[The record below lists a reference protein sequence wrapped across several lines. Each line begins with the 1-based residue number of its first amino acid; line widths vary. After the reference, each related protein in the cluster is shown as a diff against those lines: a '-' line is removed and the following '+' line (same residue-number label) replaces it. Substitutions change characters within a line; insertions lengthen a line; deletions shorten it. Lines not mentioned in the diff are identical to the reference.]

1 MENLFMQVF
10 GRRDWVTGQMRQQVD
25 SHAESLACAF
35 LAAGHRPPPWL
46 LPSCAAGPQELNGKP
61 IVPGLLFAGS
71 QITTPATNRT
81 VFQPPAVPS
90 ISLRNV
96 VVPDG
101 YAGQDTICDTVDT
114 NQHEVPQQ
122 NKVSVDQEIFEASSD
137 VNMFSVVKRSR
148 SRQRHIEDRS
158 REKVQATN
166 SGTSDVMQDRMQR
179 SELATAGSNKTTA
192 SLSSKPCGDGENNA
206 GTMASLPGQEKG
218 FYANQDRSTE
228 FVKCSKDG
236 DLGNQG
242 VQLDCSQNQI
252 VSYDNNVKV
261 SVRSSFE
268 VQVTSS
274 VCHALPE
281 TYLSVE
287 PKKLQFD
294 GVESVCI
301 NSASE
306 QTMQQPVCA
315 LEGANVD
322 LAEEHPLNEDP
333 SSTSYSQVPRFMGR
347 LLLDS
352 VESGYLN
359 PDSAPVKQ
367 QQKSALECAILDLTG
382 VHSGKEDQ
390 SPTTL
395 LEVPNPTSIPLVER
409 DTLHTAEDTERLT
422 RPDSSSDRIITR
434 SSVSFEQ
441 QCSDSHVSHPP
452 YSETLRSPTQL
463 GDTIFGAPASS
474 QILPDSLLEEAD
486 SEDLSHLPVIEVD
499 NQCSQLES
507 AECPEQLQLQTVEDT
522 ERIMRPDSSSDQ
534 IITRSSV
541 SSEQQ
546 FSDSHVS
553 HPPYSDTLQSPTPL
567 ADTSFGVP
575 ASSQILPDSLLE
587 EADSEDLSHSPVND
601 VDNECSH
608 LESAECPEQVQPQ
621 TIEDIERM
629 TRPDSSSDRIITRSS
644 VSFEQQ
650 CSDSHVSHP
659 PYSET
664 LQSPTQLADTSFGA
678 HASSQIL
685 LDSLLEKADS
695 EDLSHLPVNDVDNHC
710 SQLESAECPEQL
722 QPQTSP
728 LGDAYKT
735 SLSPYEIQSNDTHS
749 NGCAVVNVSVSE
761 ENHLSQE
768 QHLLA
773 RTSLEVKETD
783 VETPFGPAS
792 PVTQNEMLNGKAAY
806 DAVNCHSGKL
816 DDVQVKLSALTKAC
830 NISVSN
836 KKDECAVPEVMSS
849 ASARRTSEMHSTERN
864 SMTSA
869 EDLQQNGT
877 EQKTSFLENAV
888 KENVNSCT
896 AENDKQNFSQPSV
909 QYFLRSAASHE
920 KINLL
925 KSDRSSAA
933 CDQKRSV
940 QDGVKV
946 NDSLSSKRRRIRRR
960 SDFDLS
966 RTPCT
971 NSLSLN
977 HQVDIAGPMLTA
989 TNFSEKSHPSSPY
1002 FSRSS
1007 GSCKSMSLASEGGNA
1022 ASDVYGNGNSSRGR
1036 RNATSLLNVVLDN
1049 SPTASTSRSALEGRI
1064 FKTSQEQKQNKLEV
1078 DFLTTTAALP
1088 YCSGIL
1094 SHNEEN
1100 CTQQEGTCLEGQD
1113 LNVIAASVADQEMA
1127 LETDNLSSPIAILNQ
1142 ESYSGTEP
1150 FTQFPSYALDQHG
1163 EQASAPNALFHGKL
1177 CYGSNV
1183 KRGRIYKSY
1192 DPKGHLLPG
1201 AAISMPVFE
1210 RFDVPGQFD
1219 SPIIGKRSFESL
1231 HDSCQL
1237 GTISS
1242 GPPNKYNT
1250 NTASSLHQLLT
1261 TMSPRNSRSVMG
1273 SFGYGSE
1280 LDSFFISDDVALCS
1294 SNASSRQEINETP
1307 LTPSVEKYSLQKISS
1322 RCGSGSEHMGSI
1334 PELKIF
1340 LIDEDNSILE
1350 EDEYQDMAPG
1360 SVDVNY
1366 SCQRSSERT
1375 ALQDITGLCQN
1386 NGNSP
1391 SLSMRCM
1398 DKGNSIGLSAESVSR
1413 DLTHHSNIKNDS
1425 IKRKYNHPTSVKR
1438 EGKASRSLHGRLGT
1452 TEIISSTN
1460 ERHRSEANVDKQGT
1474 AELKSRNG
1482 RHRSEAN
1489 VDRQSKPSNIVANV
1503 TSFVPLVK
1511 QKLQS
1516 TTVCV
1521 KKDVKVKALKAAEAA
1536 KRLEEKKQKEQEKR
1550 KAAAKAERER
1560 LKQEKELKQKLE
1572 EEQKKKREVDA
1583 AAKKRQREEGEKRE
1597 TMKKRKCMDEARKQ
1611 QKQPMD
1617 KQRGMKDEKD
1627 ARQKASDNMEPRKN
1641 LVDVGKIQVKSD
1653 EATEHAL
1660 RYKANESKDEK
1671 GVAVD
1676 DRNASFGSD
1685 AKENILNSLEESY
1698 TMTPYK
1704 DSDDEDDDDYD
1715 EHEQEARRRRK
1726 FVPSWA
1732 RKENLDNI
1740 LLSNKTLDPREFF
1753 ARKLSFNI
1761 PEVLS
1766 VPVPQRGLR

>member
-10 GRRDWVTGQMRQQVD
+10 ERRDWVTGQMRQQVD

-90 ISLRNV
+90 ISLRNME
-96 VVPDG
+96 VPDG
-101 YAGQDTICDTVDT
+101 YAGLDTICDTMDT

-122 NKVSVDQEIFEASSD
+122 KQVSVDQEVVEANSD

-158 REKVQATN
+158 REKGQATN

-192 SLSSKPCGDGENNA
+192 SLSSNPCGDGENNA
-206 GTMASLPGQEKG
+206 GRMASLPCQEKG

-252 VSYDNNVKV
+252 VSSDNNVKV
-261 SVRSSFE
+261 SVRSSFG
-268 VQVTSS
+268 VQVTGS

-294 GVESVCI
+294 GVESVCM
-301 NSASE
+301 NPVSE
-306 QTMQQPVCA
+306 QMMQQPVCA
-315 LEGANVD
+315 LEGANLD
-322 LAEEHPLNEDP
+322 LAEAHPLNEDP
-333 SSTSYSQVPRFMGR
+333 SSTSYSQVPPFMGR
-347 LLLDS
+347 LLLDG

-359 PDSAPVKQ
+359 PDSVPVKQ

-390 SPTTL
+390 SPTSS
-395 LEVPNPTSIPLVER
+395 LEVPNPTSILLVER
-409 DTLHTAEDTERLT
+409 DTLHTVEDTERLT

-434 SSVSFEQ
+434 SSVSFVQ

-452 YSETLRSPTQL
+452 YSQTLQSPTQL

-474 QILPDSLLEEAD
+474 RILPDSLLEE
-486 SEDLSHLPVIEVD
+486 S
-499 NQCSQLES
+499 
-507 AECPEQLQLQTVEDT
+507 
-522 ERIMRPDSSSDQ
+522 
-534 IITRSSV
+534 
-541 SSEQQ
+541 
-546 FSDSHVS
+546 
-553 HPPYSDTLQSPTPL
+553 
-567 ADTSFGVP
+567 
-575 ASSQILPDSLLE
+575 
-587 EADSEDLSHSPVND
+587 DSEDLSHSPVIK
-601 VDNECSH
+601 DNECSK
-608 LESAECPEQVQPQ
+608 LESTDCPDQVQPQ
-621 TIEDIERM
+621 TIEDTERM
-629 TRPDSSSDRIITRSS
+629 TRPNSSSDRVVTGSS

-678 HASSQIL
+678 HAPSQIL
-685 LDSLLEKADS
+685 LDSLLEEADS
-695 EDLSHLPVNDVDNHC
+695 EDLSHSPVNDVDNHC

-722 QPQTSP
+722 QPQIGP
-728 LGDAYKT
+728 LGDACKT

-773 RTSLEVKETD
+773 RTSLEFKETD

-792 PVTQNEMLNGKAAY
+792 PVTQNETLNGKAAY

-816 DDVQVKLSALTKAC
+816 DDVQLKFSALTKAC

-836 KKDECAVPEVMSS
+836 KEDESVVPEVMSS

-869 EDLQQNGT
+869 EDLQKNGT
-877 EQKTSFLENAV
+877 EQKTSLLENAV
-888 KENVNSCT
+888 KENGNSCT
-896 AENDKQNFSQPSV
+896 AENDKQKFSQPSV
-909 QYFLRSAASHE
+909 QYFLHSAVSHE
-920 KINLL
+920 KINPL
-925 KSDRSSAA
+925 KSDRSSVA

-946 NDSLSSKRRRIRRR
+946 NDSLSSKRRRIRHR

-971 NSLSLN
+971 NSVSLN

-1007 GSCKSMSLASEGGNA
+1007 GSCKSMSLVSEGGNA
-1022 ASDVYGNGNSSRGR
+1022 ASDVYGNGNSSWGR

-1078 DFLTTTAALP
+1078 EFLTTTAALP

-1094 SHNEEN
+1094 SHNEES

-1113 LNVIAASVADQEMA
+1113 LNVTAASVADQETA

-1142 ESYSGTEP
+1142 ENYSGTEP

-1261 TMSPRNSRSVMG
+1261 TMSPRNSRGIMD

-1280 LDSFFISDDVALCS
+1280 LDSFFISDDVASCS

-1307 LTPSVEKYSLQKISS
+1307 LTPSVEKYSLQKISL
-1322 RCGSGSEHMGSI
+1322 RPGSGSEHMGSI

-1340 LIDEDNSILE
+1340 RIDEDNSILE

-1366 SCQRSSERT
+1366 SCQRPSERT

-1398 DKGNSIGLSAESVSR
+1398 DKGNSIGFSAESVSSE
-1413 DLTHHSNIKNDS
+1413 LTHHSNIKNDS

-1460 ERHRSEANVDKQGT
+1460 GRHRSEANVDKQGM

-1572 EEQKKKREVDA
+1572 EEQKKKRELDA

-1611 QKQPMD
+1611 QKQPME

-1641 LVDVGKIQVKSD
+1641 LVDVGKNQVKSD
-1653 EATEHAL
+1653 ETTEHAL

-1726 FVPSWA
+1726 LVPSWA

-1740 LLSNKTLDPREFF
+1740 LLSNKTLDAREIF

-1766 VPVPQRGLR
+1766 AAVPQRGLR

>member
-101 YAGQDTICDTVDT
+101 YAGLDTICDTVDT

-122 NKVSVDQEIFEASSD
+122 KQVSVDQEIVEASSD

-158 REKVQATN
+158 REKGQATN
-166 SGTSDVMQDRMQR
+166 SETSDVMQDRMQR

-294 GVESVCI
+294 GVESVCM

-315 LEGANVD
+315 LEGANLD
-322 LAEEHPLNEDP
+322 LAEAHPLNEDP
-333 SSTSYSQVPRFMGR
+333 SSTSYSQVPR
-347 LLLDS
+347 
-352 VESGYLN
+352 
-359 PDSAPVKQ
+359 
-367 QQKSALECAILDLTG
+367 
-382 VHSGKEDQ
+382 
-390 SPTTL
+390 
-395 LEVPNPTSIPLVER
+395 
-409 DTLHTAEDTERLT
+409 
-422 RPDSSSDRIITR
+422 
-434 SSVSFEQ
+434 
-441 QCSDSHVSHPP
+441 
-452 YSETLRSPTQL
+452 
-463 GDTIFGAPASS
+463 
-474 QILPDSLLEEAD
+474 
-486 SEDLSHLPVIEVD
+486 
-499 NQCSQLES
+499 
-507 AECPEQLQLQTVEDT
+507 
-522 ERIMRPDSSSDQ
+522 
-534 IITRSSV
+534 
-541 SSEQQ
+541 
-546 FSDSHVS
+546 
-553 HPPYSDTLQSPTPL
+553 
-567 ADTSFGVP
+567 
-575 ASSQILPDSLLE
+575 
-587 EADSEDLSHSPVND
+587 
-601 VDNECSH
+601 
-608 LESAECPEQVQPQ
+608 
-621 TIEDIERM
+621 
-629 TRPDSSSDRIITRSS
+629 
-644 VSFEQQ
+644 
-650 CSDSHVSHP
+650 
-659 PYSET
+659 
-664 LQSPTQLADTSFGA
+664 
-678 HASSQIL
+678 
-685 LDSLLEKADS
+685 
-695 EDLSHLPVNDVDNHC
+695 
-710 SQLESAECPEQL
+710 
-722 QPQTSP
+722 
-728 LGDAYKT
+728 
-735 SLSPYEIQSNDTHS
+735 
-749 NGCAVVNVSVSE
+749 
-761 ENHLSQE
+761 E

-773 RTSLEVKETD
+773 RTSLEFKETD

-792 PVTQNEMLNGKAAY
+792 PVTQNETLNGK

-816 DDVQVKLSALTKAC
+816 GDVQVKLSALTKAC

-864 SMTSA
+864 SMPSA

-896 AENDKQNFSQPSV
+896 AENDKLKFSQPSV

-977 HQVDIAGPMLTA
+977 QQVDIAGPMLTA

-1007 GSCKSMSLASEGGNA
+1007 GSCKSMSLVSEGGNV
-1022 ASDVYGNGNSSRGR
+1022 ASDVYGNGNSSWGR

-1113 LNVIAASVADQEMA
+1113 LNVTAASVADQEMA

-1142 ESYSGTEP
+1142 ENYSGTEP

-1280 LDSFFISDDVALCS
+1280 LDSFFISDDVASCS

-1340 LIDEDNSILE
+1340 RIDEDNSILE

-1460 ERHRSEANVDKQGT
+1460 GRHRSEANVEKQGT

-1516 TTVCV
+1516 TTVCG
-1521 KKDVKVKALKAAEAA
+1521 KSICLIAL
-1536 KRLEEKKQKEQEKR
+1536 LISNYM
-1550 KAAAKAERER
+1550 
-1560 LKQEKELKQKLE
+1560 L
-1572 EEQKKKREVDA
+1572 
-1583 AAKKRQREEGEKRE
+1583 
-1597 TMKKRKCMDEARKQ
+1597 
-1611 QKQPMD
+1611 
-1617 KQRGMKDEKD
+1617 
-1627 ARQKASDNMEPRKN
+1627 N
-1641 LVDVGKIQVKSD
+1641 LQI
-1653 EATEHAL
+1653 
-1660 RYKANESKDEK
+1660 
-1671 GVAVD
+1671 
-1676 DRNASFGSD
+1676 
-1685 AKENILNSLEESY
+1685 
-1698 TMTPYK
+1698 
-1704 DSDDEDDDDYD
+1704 
-1715 EHEQEARRRRK
+1715 
-1726 FVPSWA
+1726 
-1732 RKENLDNI
+1732 
-1740 LLSNKTLDPREFF
+1740 
-1753 ARKLSFNI
+1753 
-1761 PEVLS
+1761 
-1766 VPVPQRGLR
+1766 

>member
-10 GRRDWVTGQMRQQVD
+10 ERRDWVTGQMRQQVD
-25 SHAESLACAF
+25 SYAESLACAF

-61 IVPGLLFAGS
+61 IVPGLLFSGS

-96 VVPDG
+96 EVPNG
-101 YAGQDTICDTVDT
+101 YAGLETICDTVDT
-114 NQHEVPQQ
+114 NQHEVSQQ
-122 NKVSVDQEIFEASSD
+122 KQVSVDQEVVEAGSGI
-137 VNMFSVVKRSR
+137 NMFSVVKRSR

-158 REKVQATN
+158 REKGQATN
-166 SGTSDVMQDRMQR
+166 TGTNDVMQDRMQR

-206 GTMASLPGQEKG
+206 GTKTSLPGQGKG
-218 FYANQDRSTE
+218 FYANQDRSAE
-228 FVKCSKDG
+228 FVMCCKDG

-242 VQLDCSQNQI
+242 VQLDSSQNQI
-252 VSYDNNVKV
+252 VSSDNNVKV
-261 SVRSSFE
+261 SVQSSFG
-268 VQVTSS
+268 VQVTGS

-294 GVESVCI
+294 GVESVCM
-301 NSASE
+301 NLASE
-306 QTMQQPVCA
+306 QMMQQPVCA
-315 LEGANVD
+315 LEGANLD
-322 LAEEHPLNEDP
+322 LVEAHPLNEDP

-347 LLLDS
+347 LLLDG

-359 PDSAPVKQ
+359 PYSAPVKQ

-382 VHSGKEDQ
+382 VHSRKGDQ
-390 SPTTL
+390 SPTSS
-395 LEVPNPTSIPLVER
+395 LE
-409 DTLHTAEDTERLT
+409 
-422 RPDSSSDRIITR
+422 
-434 SSVSFEQ
+434 
-441 QCSDSHVSHPP
+441 
-452 YSETLRSPTQL
+452 
-463 GDTIFGAPASS
+463 
-474 QILPDSLLEEAD
+474 
-486 SEDLSHLPVIEVD
+486 
-499 NQCSQLES
+499 
-507 AECPEQLQLQTVEDT
+507 
-522 ERIMRPDSSSDQ
+522 
-534 IITRSSV
+534 
-541 SSEQQ
+541 
-546 FSDSHVS
+546 
-553 HPPYSDTLQSPTPL
+553 
-567 ADTSFGVP
+567 
-575 ASSQILPDSLLE
+575 
-587 EADSEDLSHSPVND
+587 
-601 VDNECSH
+601 
-608 LESAECPEQVQPQ
+608 
-621 TIEDIERM
+621 
-629 TRPDSSSDRIITRSS
+629 
-644 VSFEQQ
+644 
-650 CSDSHVSHP
+650 
-659 PYSET
+659 
-664 LQSPTQLADTSFGA
+664 
-678 HASSQIL
+678 
-685 LDSLLEKADS
+685 
-695 EDLSHLPVNDVDNHC
+695 
-710 SQLESAECPEQL
+710 
-722 QPQTSP
+722 
-728 LGDAYKT
+728 
-735 SLSPYEIQSNDTHS
+735 
-749 NGCAVVNVSVSE
+749 
-761 ENHLSQE
+761 E

-773 RTSLEVKETD
+773 RTSLEFKETD

-792 PVTQNEMLNGKAAY
+792 PVTQNETLNGKAAY

-816 DDVQVKLSALTKAC
+816 DDVQVKFSALTKAC

-836 KKDECAVPEVMSS
+836 KKDESAVPEVISS
-849 ASARRTSEMHSTERN
+849 ASVRRTSEMHSTERN
-864 SMTSA
+864 SITSA
-869 EDLQQNGT
+869 QDLQQNGT
-877 EQKTSFLENAV
+877 EQKTSLLENVV
-888 KENVNSCT
+888 KENVDSCT
-896 AENDKQNFSQPSV
+896 AENDKQNSSQPSV
-909 QYFLRSAASHE
+909 QYFLGSAASHE

-925 KSDRSSAA
+925 KSDISSAA

-977 HQVDIAGPMLTA
+977 HQVDISGPMLTA
-989 TNFSEKSHPSSPY
+989 TNFSEKSHPSSPF

-1007 GSCKSMSLASEGGNA
+1007 GSCKSMSLESEGGNA
-1022 ASDVYGNGNSSRGR
+1022 ASDVCGDGNSSRGR

-1049 SPTASTSRSALEGRI
+1049 SPTASTSRSAFEGMV

-1078 DFLTTTAALP
+1078 EFMTTAAALP

-1113 LNVIAASVADQEMA
+1113 LNVTAASMADQEMA
-1127 LETDNLSSPIAILNQ
+1127 LETDSLSSPIAILNQ
-1142 ESYSGTEP
+1142 ENYSGREP
-1150 FTQFPSYALDQHG
+1150 FTQFPGYALDQHG
-1163 EQASAPNALFHGKL
+1163 EQASAPNALFPRKL
-1177 CYGSNV
+1177 CYESNV
-1183 KRGRIYKSY
+1183 KRGRKHKSY
-1192 DPKGHLLPG
+1192 DANGHLLPG

-1210 RFDVPGQFD
+1210 KFDVPGQFD
-1219 SPIIGKRSFESL
+1219 SPIIGKRSFESF
-1231 HDSCQL
+1231 HDSRQL

-1242 GPPNKYNT
+1242 DPPNKYNT

-1261 TMSPRNSRSVMG
+1261 TMPPKNSLSIMD
-1273 SFGYGSE
+1273 SFRYGSK
-1280 LDSFFISDDVALCS
+1280 LDSFFISDDVASWS
-1294 SNASSRQEINETP
+1294 SNASSRQETSETP
-1307 LTPSVEKYSLQKISS
+1307 LTPSVEKYSLQKFSVRS
-1322 RCGSGSEHMGSI
+1322 GSGSKHMGSI

-1340 LIDEDNSILE
+1340 QIDEDNSILE
-1350 EDEYQDMAPG
+1350 EDEYQDRTPG

-1366 SCQRSSERT
+1366 SCQRPSERT
-1375 ALQDITGLCQN
+1375 ALKDITGLCQN

-1398 DKGNSIGLSAESVSR
+1398 DKGKNIDLSAESVSSE
-1413 DLTHHSNIKNDS
+1413 LIHHSNIKNDS

-1460 ERHRSEANVDKQGT
+1460 GRHRSEVNVDKQGT
-1474 AELKSRNG
+1474 TELKSRNG

-1489 VDRQSKPSNIVANV
+1489 VDRQPKPSNIVANV

-1511 QKLQS
+1511 QKMQS
-1516 TTVCV
+1516 TTVCM

-1572 EEQKKKREVDA
+1572 DERKKKREVDVA
-1583 AAKKRQREEGEKRE
+1583 TKKRQREEGEKRE

-1611 QKQPMD
+1611 QKQPMER
-1617 KQRGMKDEKD
+1617 QRAMKDGKD
-1627 ARQKASDNMEPRKN
+1627 ARQKVSDNMEPRKN
-1641 LVDVGKIQVKSD
+1641 LVDVGKNQVKSD
-1653 EATEHAL
+1653 ETTEHAL

-1671 GVAVD
+1671 GVVVE

-1704 DSDDEDDDDYD
+1704 DSDDDDYD

-1740 LLSNKTLDPREFF
+1740 LLSNKTLNPREIF

-1761 PEVLS
+1761 PEVLPA
-1766 VPVPQRGLR
+1766 PVPQRGLR

>member
-1 MENLFMQVF
+1 
-10 GRRDWVTGQMRQQVD
+10 
-25 SHAESLACAF
+25 
-35 LAAGHRPPPWL
+35 
-46 LPSCAAGPQELNGKP
+46 
-61 IVPGLLFAGS
+61 
-71 QITTPATNRT
+71 
-81 VFQPPAVPS
+81 
-90 ISLRNV
+90 
-96 VVPDG
+96 
-101 YAGQDTICDTVDT
+101 
-114 NQHEVPQQ
+114 
-122 NKVSVDQEIFEASSD
+122 
-137 VNMFSVVKRSR
+137 
-148 SRQRHIEDRS
+148 
-158 REKVQATN
+158 
-166 SGTSDVMQDRMQR
+166 
-179 SELATAGSNKTTA
+179 
-192 SLSSKPCGDGENNA
+192 
-206 GTMASLPGQEKG
+206 
-218 FYANQDRSTE
+218 
-228 FVKCSKDG
+228 
-236 DLGNQG
+236 
-242 VQLDCSQNQI
+242 
-252 VSYDNNVKV
+252 
-261 SVRSSFE
+261 
-268 VQVTSS
+268 
-274 VCHALPE
+274 
-281 TYLSVE
+281 
-287 PKKLQFD
+287 
-294 GVESVCI
+294 
-301 NSASE
+301 
-306 QTMQQPVCA
+306 
-315 LEGANVD
+315 
-322 LAEEHPLNEDP
+322 
-333 SSTSYSQVPRFMGR
+333 
-347 LLLDS
+347 
-352 VESGYLN
+352 
-359 PDSAPVKQ
+359 
-367 QQKSALECAILDLTG
+367 
-382 VHSGKEDQ
+382 
-390 SPTTL
+390 
-395 LEVPNPTSIPLVER
+395 
-409 DTLHTAEDTERLT
+409 
-422 RPDSSSDRIITR
+422 
-434 SSVSFEQ
+434 
-441 QCSDSHVSHPP
+441 
-452 YSETLRSPTQL
+452 
-463 GDTIFGAPASS
+463 
-474 QILPDSLLEEAD
+474 
-486 SEDLSHLPVIEVD
+486 
-499 NQCSQLES
+499 
-507 AECPEQLQLQTVEDT
+507 
-522 ERIMRPDSSSDQ
+522 
-534 IITRSSV
+534 
-541 SSEQQ
+541 
-546 FSDSHVS
+546 
-553 HPPYSDTLQSPTPL
+553 
-567 ADTSFGVP
+567 
-575 ASSQILPDSLLE
+575 
-587 EADSEDLSHSPVND
+587 
-601 VDNECSH
+601 
-608 LESAECPEQVQPQ
+608 
-621 TIEDIERM
+621 
-629 TRPDSSSDRIITRSS
+629 
-644 VSFEQQ
+644 
-650 CSDSHVSHP
+650 
-659 PYSET
+659 
-664 LQSPTQLADTSFGA
+664 
-678 HASSQIL
+678 
-685 LDSLLEKADS
+685 
-695 EDLSHLPVNDVDNHC
+695 
-710 SQLESAECPEQL
+710 
-722 QPQTSP
+722 
-728 LGDAYKT
+728 
-735 SLSPYEIQSNDTHS
+735 
-749 NGCAVVNVSVSE
+749 
-761 ENHLSQE
+761 
-768 QHLLA
+768 
-773 RTSLEVKETD
+773 
-783 VETPFGPAS
+783 
-792 PVTQNEMLNGKAAY
+792 
-806 DAVNCHSGKL
+806 
-816 DDVQVKLSALTKAC
+816 
-830 NISVSN
+830 
-836 KKDECAVPEVMSS
+836 
-849 ASARRTSEMHSTERN
+849 
-864 SMTSA
+864 
-869 EDLQQNGT
+869 
-877 EQKTSFLENAV
+877 
-888 KENVNSCT
+888 
-896 AENDKQNFSQPSV
+896 
-909 QYFLRSAASHE
+909 
-920 KINLL
+920 
-925 KSDRSSAA
+925 
-933 CDQKRSV
+933 
-940 QDGVKV
+940 
-946 NDSLSSKRRRIRRR
+946 
-960 SDFDLS
+960 
-966 RTPCT
+966 
-971 NSLSLN
+971 
-977 HQVDIAGPMLTA
+977 
-989 TNFSEKSHPSSPY
+989 
-1002 FSRSS
+1002 
-1007 GSCKSMSLASEGGNA
+1007 MSLVSEGGNV
-1022 ASDVYGNGNSSRGR
+1022 ASDVYGNGNSSWGR

-1113 LNVIAASVADQEMA
+1113 LNVTAASVADQEMA

-1142 ESYSGTEP
+1142 ENYSGTEP

-1280 LDSFFISDDVALCS
+1280 LDSFFISDDVASCS

-1340 LIDEDNSILE
+1340 RIDEDNSILE
-1350 EDEYQDMAPG
+1350 ED
-1360 SVDVNY
+1360 
-1366 SCQRSSERT
+1366 RSSERT

-1398 DKGNSIGLSAESVSR
+1398 DKGNSIGLSAES
-1413 DLTHHSNIKNDS
+1413 
-1425 IKRKYNHPTSVKR
+1425 RKYNHPTSVKR

-1452 TEIISSTN
+1452 TEII
-1460 ERHRSEANVDKQGT
+1460 K
-1474 AELKSRNG
+1474 LKSRNG

-1641 LVDVGKIQVKSD
+1641 LVDVGKSQVRSD

-1660 RYKANESKDEK
+1660 RYKANERKDEK

-1685 AKENILNSLEESY
+1685 AKENTLNSLEESY

-1740 LLSNKTLDPREFF
+1740 LLSNKTLDPREIF

-1766 VPVPQRGLR
+1766 APVPQRGLR

>member
-1 MENLFMQVF
+1 
-10 GRRDWVTGQMRQQVD
+10 
-25 SHAESLACAF
+25 
-35 LAAGHRPPPWL
+35 
-46 LPSCAAGPQELNGKP
+46 
-61 IVPGLLFAGS
+61 
-71 QITTPATNRT
+71 
-81 VFQPPAVPS
+81 
-90 ISLRNV
+90 
-96 VVPDG
+96 
-101 YAGQDTICDTVDT
+101 
-114 NQHEVPQQ
+114 
-122 NKVSVDQEIFEASSD
+122 
-137 VNMFSVVKRSR
+137 
-148 SRQRHIEDRS
+148 
-158 REKVQATN
+158 
-166 SGTSDVMQDRMQR
+166 
-179 SELATAGSNKTTA
+179 
-192 SLSSKPCGDGENNA
+192 
-206 GTMASLPGQEKG
+206 
-218 FYANQDRSTE
+218 
-228 FVKCSKDG
+228 
-236 DLGNQG
+236 
-242 VQLDCSQNQI
+242 
-252 VSYDNNVKV
+252 
-261 SVRSSFE
+261 
-268 VQVTSS
+268 
-274 VCHALPE
+274 
-281 TYLSVE
+281 
-287 PKKLQFD
+287 
-294 GVESVCI
+294 
-301 NSASE
+301 
-306 QTMQQPVCA
+306 
-315 LEGANVD
+315 
-322 LAEEHPLNEDP
+322 
-333 SSTSYSQVPRFMGR
+333 
-347 LLLDS
+347 
-352 VESGYLN
+352 
-359 PDSAPVKQ
+359 
-367 QQKSALECAILDLTG
+367 
-382 VHSGKEDQ
+382 
-390 SPTTL
+390 
-395 LEVPNPTSIPLVER
+395 
-409 DTLHTAEDTERLT
+409 
-422 RPDSSSDRIITR
+422 
-434 SSVSFEQ
+434 
-441 QCSDSHVSHPP
+441 
-452 YSETLRSPTQL
+452 
-463 GDTIFGAPASS
+463 
-474 QILPDSLLEEAD
+474 
-486 SEDLSHLPVIEVD
+486 
-499 NQCSQLES
+499 
-507 AECPEQLQLQTVEDT
+507 
-522 ERIMRPDSSSDQ
+522 
-534 IITRSSV
+534 
-541 SSEQQ
+541 
-546 FSDSHVS
+546 
-553 HPPYSDTLQSPTPL
+553 
-567 ADTSFGVP
+567 
-575 ASSQILPDSLLE
+575 
-587 EADSEDLSHSPVND
+587 
-601 VDNECSH
+601 
-608 LESAECPEQVQPQ
+608 
-621 TIEDIERM
+621 
-629 TRPDSSSDRIITRSS
+629 
-644 VSFEQQ
+644 
-650 CSDSHVSHP
+650 
-659 PYSET
+659 
-664 LQSPTQLADTSFGA
+664 
-678 HASSQIL
+678 
-685 LDSLLEKADS
+685 
-695 EDLSHLPVNDVDNHC
+695 
-710 SQLESAECPEQL
+710 
-722 QPQTSP
+722 
-728 LGDAYKT
+728 
-735 SLSPYEIQSNDTHS
+735 
-749 NGCAVVNVSVSE
+749 
-761 ENHLSQE
+761 
-768 QHLLA
+768 
-773 RTSLEVKETD
+773 
-783 VETPFGPAS
+783 
-792 PVTQNEMLNGKAAY
+792 
-806 DAVNCHSGKL
+806 
-816 DDVQVKLSALTKAC
+816 
-830 NISVSN
+830 
-836 KKDECAVPEVMSS
+836 
-849 ASARRTSEMHSTERN
+849 
-864 SMTSA
+864 
-869 EDLQQNGT
+869 GT

-896 AENDKQNFSQPSV
+896 AENDKLKFSQPSV

-977 HQVDIAGPMLTA
+977 QQVDIAGPMLTA

-1007 GSCKSMSLASEGGNA
+1007 GSCKSMSLVSEGGNV
-1022 ASDVYGNGNSSRGR
+1022 ASDVYGNGNSSWGR

-1113 LNVIAASVADQEMA
+1113 LNVTAASVADQEMA

-1142 ESYSGTEP
+1142 ENYSGTEP

-1280 LDSFFISDDVALCS
+1280 LDSFFISDDVASCS

-1340 LIDEDNSILE
+1340 RIDEDNSILE

-1460 ERHRSEANVDKQGT
+1460 GRHRSEANVEKQGT

-1641 LVDVGKIQVKSD
+1641 LVDVGKSQVRSD

-1660 RYKANESKDEK
+1660 RYKANERKDEK

-1685 AKENILNSLEESY
+1685 AKENTLNSLEESY

-1704 DSDDEDDDDYD
+1704 
-1715 EHEQEARRRRK
+1715 
-1726 FVPSWA
+1726 
-1732 RKENLDNI
+1732 
-1740 LLSNKTLDPREFF
+1740 
-1753 ARKLSFNI
+1753 
-1761 PEVLS
+1761 
-1766 VPVPQRGLR
+1766 

>member
-1 MENLFMQVF
+1 MASRPGLPQIILEMAHVGQSLSKLSNTELMLGISLIGNLS
-10 GRRDWVTGQMRQQVD
+10 VD
-25 SHAESLACAF
+25 PTE
-35 LAAGHRPPPWL
+35 
-46 LPSCAAGPQELNGKP
+46 ELNGKP

-101 YAGQDTICDTVDT
+101 YAGLDTICDTVDT

-122 NKVSVDQEIFEASSD
+122 KQVSVDQEIVEASSD

-158 REKVQATN
+158 REKGQATN
-166 SGTSDVMQDRMQR
+166 SETSDVMQDRMQR

-294 GVESVCI
+294 GVESVCM

-315 LEGANVD
+315 LEGANLD
-322 LAEEHPLNEDP
+322 LAEAHPLNEDP

-347 LLLDS
+347 LLLDG

-390 SPTTL
+390 SPTTF
-395 LEVPNPTSIPLVER
+395 LEVPNPTSILLVER

-452 YSETLRSPTQL
+452 YSKTLQSPTQL

-486 SEDLSHLPVIEVD
+486 SEDLPHSPVIEVD

-587 EADSEDLSHSPVND
+587 EADIEDLSHSPVND

-621 TIEDIERM
+621 TIEDAERM

-650 CSDSHVSHP
+650 CSDSHVSHS

-685 LDSLLEKADS
+685 LDNLLEKADS
-695 EDLSHLPVNDVDNHC
+695 EDLSHLPVNNVDNHC

-722 QPQTSP
+722 QPQSSP

-773 RTSLEVKETD
+773 RTSLEFKETD

-792 PVTQNEMLNGKAAY
+792 PVTQNETLNGK

-816 DDVQVKLSALTKAC
+816 GD
-830 NISVSN
+830 
-836 KKDECAVPEVMSS
+836 
-849 ASARRTSEMHSTERN
+849 
-864 SMTSA
+864 
-869 EDLQQNGT
+869 
-877 EQKTSFLENAV
+877 
-888 KENVNSCT
+888 
-896 AENDKQNFSQPSV
+896 V

-977 HQVDIAGPMLTA
+977 QQVDIAGPMLTA

-1007 GSCKSMSLASEGGNA
+1007 GSCKSMSLVSEGGNV
-1022 ASDVYGNGNSSRGR
+1022 ASDVYGNGNSSWGR

-1113 LNVIAASVADQEMA
+1113 LNVTAASVADQEMA

-1142 ESYSGTEP
+1142 ENYSGTEP

-1280 LDSFFISDDVALCS
+1280 LDSFFISDDVASCS

-1340 LIDEDNSILE
+1340 RIDEDNSILE

-1460 ERHRSEANVDKQGT
+1460 GRHRSEANVEKQGT

-1641 LVDVGKIQVKSD
+1641 LVDVGKSQVRSD

-1660 RYKANESKDEK
+1660 RYKANERKDEK

-1685 AKENILNSLEESY
+1685 AKENTLNSLEESY

-1740 LLSNKTLDPREFF
+1740 LLSNKTLDPREIF

-1766 VPVPQRGLR
+1766 APVPQRGLR

>member
-10 GRRDWVTGQMRQQVD
+10 ERRDWVTGQMRQQVD

-101 YAGQDTICDTVDT
+101 YAGLDTICDTMDT

-122 NKVSVDQEIFEASSD
+122 KQVSVDQEIVEANSD

-158 REKVQATN
+158 REKGQATN

-294 GVESVCI
+294 GVESVCM

-315 LEGANVD
+315 LEGANLD
-322 LAEEHPLNEDP
+322 LAEAHPLNEDP
-333 SSTSYSQVPRFMGR
+333 SSTSYSQVPRSMGR
-347 LLLDS
+347 LLLDG

-382 VHSGKEDQ
+382 VHFGKEDQ

-395 LEVPNPTSIPLVER
+395 LEVPNPTGILLVER

-422 RPDSSSDRIITR
+422 RPDSSSHR
-434 SSVSFEQ
+434 
-441 QCSDSHVSHPP
+441 
-452 YSETLRSPTQL
+452 
-463 GDTIFGAPASS
+463 
-474 QILPDSLLEEAD
+474 
-486 SEDLSHLPVIEVD
+486 
-499 NQCSQLES
+499 
-507 AECPEQLQLQTVEDT
+507 
-522 ERIMRPDSSSDQ
+522 

-601 VDNECSH
+601 VDKECSH
-608 LESAECPEQVQPQ
+608 LESAECPEQVQSQ
-621 TIEDIERM
+621 TIEDTERM

-664 LQSPTQLADTSFGA
+664 LQSPTQLADTSFGV

-685 LDSLLEKADS
+685 LGSLLEKADS
-695 EDLSHLPVNDVDNHC
+695 EDLSHLPVNDVDNHG

-773 RTSLEVKETD
+773 RTSLEFKETD
-783 VETPFGPAS
+783 VETPFGHAS
-792 PVTQNEMLNGKAAY
+792 PVTQNETLNVKAAY
-806 DAVNCHSGKL
+806 DGVNCRSGKL

-849 ASARRTSEMHSTERN
+849 ASARRTGEMHSTERN

-896 AENDKQNFSQPSV
+896 AENDKRKFSQPSV
-909 QYFLRSAASHE
+909 QYLLRSAASHE

-940 QDGVKV
+940 QDGVKG

-966 RTPCT
+966 RTSCT

-1049 SPTASTSRSALEGRI
+1049 SPTASTSRRALEGRI

-1078 DFLTTTAALP
+1078 DFLTATAALP

-1113 LNVIAASVADQEMA
+1113 LNVTAASVADQEMA

-1142 ESYSGTEP
+1142 ENYSGTEP

-1261 TMSPRNSRSVMG
+1261 TMSPRKSRSVMG

-1280 LDSFFISDDVALCS
+1280 LDSFFISDDVASCS

-1340 LIDEDNSILE
+1340 RIDEDNSILE

-1413 DLTHHSNIKNDS
+1413 ELTHHSNIKNDS

-1460 ERHRSEANVDKQGT
+1460 GRHRSEANVDKQGT

-1489 VDRQSKPSNIVANV
+1489 VDRQSKPSNIVSNV

-1641 LVDVGKIQVKSD
+1641 LVDVGKSQVKSD

-1740 LLSNKTLDPREFF
+1740 LLSNKTLDPREIF

-1766 VPVPQRGLR
+1766 APVPQRGLR